1 MAQAKSLIDG
11 PERAG
16 SSVDDKPGDGHQ
28 DDHPRISVAYY
39 TADEVIRQ
47 FLGLYHSLDFRTE
60 LADLGISR
68 WQFLRRR
75 TALQALRAICIALW
89 GLALQ
94 KSFPND
100 AGNFFAA
107 LRDQAPMLAGS
118 GKETARLHKCVNA
131 YVELLAPKKDA
142 DFSPVAG
149 HLATILALH
158 AEDIPRLRLK
168 LSLIIRNLYVLIF
181 GKLV

>member
-1 MAQAKSLIDG
+1 MAQAEFFIVG
-11 PERAG
+11 RERA
-16 SSVDDKPGDGHQ
+16 VAKADDAQEGQ
-28 DDHPRISVAYY
+28 SRISVAHY

-47 FLGLYHSLDFRTE
+47 FLGLYHSLDFKAE
-60 LADLGISR
+60 LADLGVTR

-75 TALQALRAICIALW
+75 TAVQALRAICIALW

-100 AGNFFAA
+100 AGDFFAA
-107 LRDQAPMLAGS
+107 LRDQAPALAGS
-118 GKETARLHKCVNA
+118 AKDTARLHACVNT

-142 DFSPVAG
+142 DFSPAAT

-158 AEDIPRLRLK
+158 AEEVPRLRVK

-181 GKLV
+181 DKLV

>member
-1 MAQAKSLIDG
+1 MAQAESFIEG
-11 PERAG
+11 RERAAG
-16 SSVDDKPGDGHQ
+16 SGDDGDGQQ
-28 DDHPRISVAYY
+28 DSHPRISVAHY

-47 FLGLYHSLDFRTE
+47 FLGLYHSLDFKAE
-60 LADLGISR
+60 LADLGITR

-75 TALQALRAICIALW
+75 KAVQALRAICIALW

-100 AGNFFAA
+100 AGDFFAA
-107 LRDQAPMLAGS
+107 LRESAPMLAGS
-118 GKETARLHKCVNA
+118 SKETVRLHESVNA

-142 DFSPVAG
+142 DFSPLAT
-149 HLATILALH
+149 HLAAMLVQQ
-158 AEDIPRLRLK
+158 AEELPRLRVK

-181 GKLV
+181 DKLV